1 MTPSA
6 PALPRPRS
14 ARLGHSAL
22 YAALGLIWLVDMAMI
37 STRQHGT
44 GDWLPMVTGPAAFA
58 LLLMPDRWLSTE
70 WKAGIAAAGSLAVTA
85 DLTLLGRHM
94 PDWGLL
100 ETACL
105 LIMIA
110 RTCLSVRRP
119 GIAFVLAAVLG
130 AAVIDE
136 PWRTEGTG
144 ITLTYPFLLTF
155 AVGAAIGTGCY
166 LRALEARRVR
176 TVTAARLAERL
187 QLARELHDFVAH
199 HVTGIVAQAHAAGVI
214 HQSSPQQIA
223 PILRNIAEAGQ
234 QTLDSMRRL
243 VRVLREDKSIPDGE
257 GVVRADGD
265 GGPEAGGP
273 YAGLSQLVSS
283 FCEPD
288 GGSIARLEITAAAR
302 RTGLA
307 PEVASAVHRVVQEAL
322 TNVRRHAPGAQVTVR
337 VHHTRQ
343 DLLRVDVHNT
353 EPGRRATTPTGGRGG
368 YGLMGLRE
376 RAYAVGGTLTA
387 GPSDD
392 GGWWVIA
399 HFPVLA
405 SSSGSS
411 SFISGAGTPAGTT
424 VPAKSGA

>member
-1 MTPSA
+1 MTRSA
-6 PALPRPRS
+6 PALPRPRTV
-14 ARLGHSAL
+14 RPGNSAL
-22 YAALGLIWLVDMAMI
+22 YAVLGLLWLVDAAMI
-37 STRQHGT
+37 STRRHGV
-44 GDWLPMVTGPAAFA
+44 GDWLPMLTGPSALA
-58 LLLMPDRWLSTE
+58 LLLIPDRWLRTE
-70 WKAGIAAAGSLAVTA
+70 WRAGIAAAGSLAVTA

-105 LIMIA
+105 LILIA
-110 RTCLSVRRP
+110 RTCLSVERP
-119 GIAFVLAAVLG
+119 GVAFLLAAVLG

-166 LRALEARRVR
+166 LRTLEARRMR
-176 TVTAARLAERL
+176 TVTDARLAERL

-199 HVTGIVAQAHAAGVI
+199 HVTGIVAHAHAAGVI
-214 HQSSPQQIA
+214 HQSAPQQIG

-243 VRVLREDKSIPDGE
+243 VRVLREDKSVPDPDALLG
-257 GVVRADGD
+257 DGD
-265 GGPEAGGP
+265 GSAHSGGP
-273 YAGLSQLVSS
+273 YAGLTKLVSS

-288 GGSIARLEITAAAR
+288 GDSIARLEITAAAR

-322 TNVRRHAPGAQVTVR
+322 TNVRRHAPGTQVTVR

-353 EPGRRATTPTGGRGG
+353 APGRRPGTPTGGHSG
-368 YGLMGLRE
+368 YGLTGLRE

-399 HFPVLA
+399 HFPTLPA
-405 SSSGSS
+405 DKPSGT
-411 SFISGAGTPAGTT
+411 AGTAQPSAARPRGAT
-424 VPAKSGA
+424 V